1 MEAITNGLEKNGQLP
16 ESSCEEEL
24 QELLHQ
30 IDVMVNRKK
39 IEWEQQSQSLETQLE
54 MRELELVN
62 VHTCLDS
69 KQHEVDELHQQLQ
82 DVENSH
88 KLMIQKYEEQ
98 FKSLKFDL
106 GQLHSTY
113 EKLQNHQQKKASEK
127 YKMRLLNKISAYGV
141 KGKMPAWTDDWL
153 TCKRRRIRMKGLL
166 VTSGVLQWS
175 VLGPLLFTLDA
186 NDLDDGIDTF
196 EARSADDAKKMELK
210 LLDLQTELQSRD
222 DLLQVNHLEQKQLR
236 KELARVRQSVMQKD
250 DVPRPVELDKLE
262 KELKS
267 TLKQLE
273 ASSKNETVLQAE
285 VMRLKAELDLL
296 QRHCNQQKDE
306 LGRKD
311 EELRRLQNKHV
322 DRNKESNKFRNCIC
336 EKEQSDNSELMGIRT
351 EVSNLA
357 KALDQKEITIAT
369 VTEKT
374 AHLEKQLS
382 TELEKKDQISVEYWM
397 VVDQLES
404 LKVEN
409 KDLKETLQS
418 LEGNRS
424 MIENNQLKELQNA
437 YAASIHKLG
446 SDNKLLQKDLVRLK
460 AEMETSARTSKEKY
474 EAALRH
480 TQYAMAELKEHEN
493 RRAKKLQ
500 EENEKQMRNM
510 ETKLKQTVQHYEE
523 KIKSLQRNCS
533 IQKRF
538 NMSAPHFGST
548 ENREYSP
555 ERNLTPTVI
564 TADTHCN
571 DMNEPF
577 ADVNKS
583 GDSLSTVLT
592 NGSFL
597 PLSPTG
603 VSDTSSVT
611 AHFLEE
617 EEERARVLE
626 KLLNSHIDEL
636 KLESKHTL
644 NMHAGTKIDLPD
656 TIYSCC
662 QCTCQD
668 I

>member
-1 MEAITNGLEKNGQLP
+1 MEAITHGLEKNGQLP

-62 VHTCLDS
+62 VRTCLDS
-69 KQHEVDELHQQLQ
+69 KQHEVDELRQQLQ

-113 EKLQNHQQKKASEK
+113 EKLQNHQEKKANEK
-127 YKMRLLNKISAYGV
+127 Y
-141 KGKMPAWTDDWL
+141 
-153 TCKRRRIRMKGLL
+153 
-166 VTSGVLQWS
+166 
-175 VLGPLLFTLDA
+175 
-186 NDLDDGIDTF
+186 
-196 EARSADDAKKMELK
+196 KKMELK

-250 DVPRPVELDKLE
+250 DVPRLE
-262 KELKS
+262 
-267 TLKQLE
+267 
-273 ASSKNETVLQAE
+273 
-285 VMRLKAELDLL
+285 LL

-311 EELRRLQNKHV
+311 EELRRLQNNHV

-336 EKEQSDNSELMGIRT
+336 EKEQSHISELMGIRT

-357 KALDQKEITIAT
+357 RTLDQKEITIAT

-404 LKVEN
+404 LKEEN

-424 MIENNQLKELQNA
+424 KIENNQLKELQNA

-460 AEMETSARTSKEKY
+460 AELETSARTSKEKY

-523 KIKSLQRNCS
+523 KIKSLQKNCS
-533 IQKRF
+533 IQKCF

-564 TADTHCN
+564 TADTCCN

-583 GDSLSTVLT
+583 GDSLSTVFT